1 MGETPVGAEYTVIL
15 QPETDP
21 EFAGYYNVVVPALPG
36 CLSYGADRDEA
47 LRNIQEAIRLYVED
61 LRARGEPAHEERFEQ
76 VKVAV

>member
-1 MGETPVGAEYTVIL
+1 MGEKPVGAEYTVIL

-21 EFAGYYNVVVPALPG
+21 GFADYYNVVVPALPG

-61 LRARGEPAHEERFEQ
+61 LRARGEPAPEERFEQ